1 MKFIKNQTKKA
12 FTLIELLIVVAIIGI
27 LAGVGI
33 PMYNGYMASA
43 RVESANTNHSNVK
56 SFVSATLTRC
66 AAGGTRVVVGTT
78 TRQCTDSTAAFAATF
93 VAYFNTLNRN
103 PYNQAIGATAAT
115 TSSRAALGVTN
126 IGASG
131 NTIRVITN
139 VGNAD
144 SAGATKMSDLAI
156 ITKE

>member
-1 MKFIKNQTKKA
+1 M
-12 FTLIELLIVVAIIGI
+12 ELLVVVAIIGI

-144 SAGATKMSDLAI
+144 SPGATKMSDLAI